1 MYVTKLLFALK
12 VIEVLI
18 RSEEGLS
25 RDMVKH
31 LNSIEEQIL
40 ENLAWRED
48 SVLWDALQAS
58 EDEVP
63 RCEEVCCPANN
74 SYLTQKNYSDTYIIF
89 I

>member
-1 MYVTKLLFALK
+1 MYVTKLIVALK

-63 RCEEVCCPANN
+63 RCEEVCCQVNN
-74 SYLTQKNYSDTYIIF
+74 SYLKHGNYSNLSNLKN
-89 I
+89 